1 MVVGLPLH
9 LNFCLGPCYHVV
21 NALSDALNFVF
32 SVEIPSDLI
41 ICLNELL
48 ELFLEAVV
56 LIIQVGHVLVKG
68 IDLGLQLDL
77 VFEHL
82 VGVLLQTVNLVAG

>member
-1 MVVGLPLH
+1 MIV
-9 LNFCLGPCYHVV
+9 
-21 NALSDALNFVF
+21 
-32 SVEIPSDLI
+32 
-41 ICLNELL
+41 CLNELL

-77 VFEHL
+77 IFEHL